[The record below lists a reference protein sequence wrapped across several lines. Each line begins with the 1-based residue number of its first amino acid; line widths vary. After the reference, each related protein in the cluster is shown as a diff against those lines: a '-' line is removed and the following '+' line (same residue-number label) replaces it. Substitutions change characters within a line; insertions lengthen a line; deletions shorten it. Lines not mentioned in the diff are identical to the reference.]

1 MTTTTT
7 HSPNWLAFHKAN
19 KQARLRLFC
28 FPYAGGSSV
37 IFRNWVNNCPPGVEI
52 CPVQLPGRGNR
63 LKEPAFTSLTALVQ
77 ALAPALLPHFDKPF
91 AFFGHSM
98 GASIS
103 FELARLLRENGQP
116 QPLQLFISGRRAPHI
131 PAREPPLHD
140 LPEPE
145 LLDGLHRL
153 NGTPKE
159 FMEHPELIQMMLP
172 LLRADFSVAET
183 YVYTPGPPLDCPI
196 TAFSGLQDWEV
207 SREDIEGWR
216 EHTSN
221 TFKLRMFPGDHFF
234 INTSQQL
241 FLQVLYRELHELTK
255 PVA

>member
-1 MTTTTT
+1 MT
-7 HSPNWLAFHKAN
+7 
-19 KQARLRLFC
+19 
-28 FPYAGGSSV
+28 
-37 IFRNWVNNCPPGVEI
+37 FRHWENNCPPGVEI
-52 CPVQLPGRGNR
+52 CPVQLPGRGSR
-63 LKEPAFTSLTALVQ
+63 LKEPAFNSLPALVQ
-77 ALAPALLPHFDKPF
+77 ALGPALLPYFDKPF

-98 GASIS
+98 GASVG

-116 QPLQLFISGRRAPHI
+116 QPLHLFVSGRRASQI
-131 PAREPPLHD
+131 PARKAPLYN
-140 LPEPE
+140 LPEAE

-196 TAFSGLQDWEV
+196 TAFGGLEDGDV

-221 TFKLRMFPGDHFF
+221 IFKVRMFPGDHFF

-241 FLQVLYRELHELTK
+241 LLQVLFRELHELTRQ
-255 PVA
+255 VA